1 MPSPAPPADSSRDAP
16 VDAPPVDRPPQVVP
30 PEQWPAK
37 RWIVHGMLIGAATGG
52 ALGAANL
59 MFESV
64 GEHRDAARY
73 TADWV
78 LGGGAVGLLGGVG
91 RVIRDKY
98 RGGATEPPPG
108 YDE

>member
-1 MPSPAPPADSSRDAP
+1 MAASTPAADRAADPDPPG
-16 VDAPPVDRPPQVVP
+16 VVP
-30 PEQWPAK
+30 PERWPAK
-37 RWIVHGMLIGAATGG
+37 RWVVHGMLIGAATGG

-64 GEHRDAARY
+64 GEHADAARY
-73 TADWV
+73 TARFV

-108 YDE
+108 FPD